1 MEAFC
6 YTVFM
11 NSTSYETV
19 VADIDGT
26 LVQYR
31 PDLSTLAEAD
41 TFISQSTIEAIN
53 KMHRLGLNVAAV
65 TGRPYEESREL
76 VISLGITGPC
86 VFSDGASIRKVPDG
100 ELLFEAAME
109 PEISNSVI
117 TMLKDTLGSTQRMNL
132 TPSEKSLGKIT
143 SIWSVVDKGDVT
155 VLLEK
160 LSDIEGIFY
169 VVNEGA
175 GLDTQSGLKVLS
187 EQANKGLAVKRLLSM
202 LGSEAYKT
210 ACVGDGANDVTMF
223 KECGLSIA
231 MGNGEQVLKQVADH
245 IVSDIDKDGF
255 AEAVEY
261 ILSAKSSK
269 FFQ

>member
-1 MEAFC
+1 
-6 YTVFM
+6 M
-11 NSTSYETV
+11 NSRSYETV

-41 TFISQSTIEAIN
+41 AFISQSTIQAIE
-53 KMHRLGLNVAAV
+53 KMHKLGIKVAAV
-65 TGRPYEESREL
+65 TGRPYEESKDL
-76 VISLGITGPC
+76 VISLGIAGPC
-86 VFSDGASIRKVPDG
+86 VFSDGAAIRMIPGG
-100 ELLFEAAME
+100 EVLFEANME

-117 TMLKDTLGSTQRMNL
+117 AMLRKTLGGAQPINL
-132 TPSEKSLGKIT
+132 TPAQKNIGTIT
-143 SIWSVVDKGDVT
+143 SIWSLVDKGDVDI
-155 VLLEK
+155 LLEK
-160 LSDIEGIFY
+160 LSNIEGIFY

-187 EQANKGLAVKRLLSM
+187 DQANKGLATKRLLSM
-202 LGSEAYKT
+202 LGVEAYRA

-245 IVSDIDKDGF
+245 VVGDIDKDGF

-261 ILSAKSSK
+261 ILSANSSK
-269 FFQ
+269 LVH

>member
-1 MEAFC
+1 
-6 YTVFM
+6 M

-41 TFISQSTIEAIN
+41 VFISHSTIQAIE
-53 KMHRLGLNVAAV
+53 KMHRLGINVAAI
-65 TGRPYEESREL
+65 TGRPYEESKDL

-86 VFSDGASIRKVPDG
+86 VFSDGAAIRMIPGG
-100 ELLFEAAME
+100 EVVFEASME
-109 PEISNSVI
+109 PEISSSVVA
-117 TMLKDTLGSTQRMNL
+117 MLHETLGDTQLMNL
-132 TPSEKSLGKIT
+132 TPAELNVGRIT
-143 SIWSVVDKGDVT
+143 SIWSLVDKGDVDI
-155 VLLEK
+155 LLEK
-160 LSDIEGIFY
+160 LSNIEGIFY

-187 EQANKGLAVKRLLSM
+187 EQANKGLATKRLLSM
-202 LGSEAYKT
+202 LGVEAHKA

-231 MGNGEQVLKQVADH
+231 MGNGERVLKQVADH
-245 IVSDIDKDGF
+245 VVSDIDKDGF

-261 ILSAKSSK
+261 ILSAKSSEE
-269 FFQ
+269 

>member
-1 MEAFC
+1 
-6 YTVFM
+6 M
-11 NSTSYETV
+11 NSTFYETV

-31 PDLSTLAEAD
+31 PDLSSLAEAD
-41 TFISQSTIEAIN
+41 TFIPQSTIRAIE
-53 KMHRLGLNVAAV
+53 KMHKLGIKVAAV
-65 TGRPYEESREL
+65 TGRPYEQSEEL
-76 VISLGITGPC
+76 ISSLGITGPC
-86 VFSDGASIRKVPDG
+86 VFSDGAVIRTIPGG
-100 ELLFEAAME
+100 EVLFEASME
-109 PEISNSVI
+109 PELSDSVI
-117 TMLKDTLGSTQRMNL
+117 AMIRDTLGDTQPMNL
-132 TPSEKSLGKIT
+132 TPAEKNATRIT
-143 SIWSVVDKGDVT
+143 SIWSLVDKSDVD

-160 LSDIEGIFY
+160 LSHFKGIFY

-187 EQANKGLAVKRLLSM
+187 EQANKGLATKRLLTM
-202 LGSEAYKT
+202 LGVEAYKA

-231 MGNGEQVLKQVADH
+231 MGNGEQVLKQVAH
-245 IVSDIDKDGF
+245 HVVGDIDKGGF

-269 FFQ
+269 LVR